1 MVKSSFLRFL
11 TATLFVVGMVFGM
24 SSCNNDDVDAR
35 RDTQSFDK
43 PDGERIE
50 NKVVK
55 GTLTHDWDQVLTDE
69 KTQDLM
75 DALLT
80 VTTYV
85 NGEIEGEP
93 QKFGRHP
100 RLDGSIYLE
109 KENYQI
115 TAEQVENHILTQE
128 LRRHYVLNAQTG
140 LWEEL
145 DTLVAKTQDNTVFVP
160 VKVTTETIEI
170 AGKVVPF
177 PSDSVTNIRL
187 VSVENVQAS
196 TTRAAG
202 ETYIKAVHPTLYKAM
217 ISVIEK
223 NVTADPETFEVPVQ
237 IMTNRYEIDIDDVD
251 EWKVINQDQYWLTE
265 TTSEVVADVILTMK
279 SGEVVNEHLSYTV
292 NHKFEKL
299 YGGKHYV
306 AHFGYNELAI
316 NPKYTAGTLA
326 KVKTDGNWDIMAQT
340 DKYRTDDSNG
350 VDEDLVTM
358 NTNLYMEVATYHHPV
373 AGDIVWELKKP
384 VVSQTSTGITSV
396 ASDEEGWQKAEIMD
410 VIGIN
415 YLGHAHALD
424 AKADLYTKQKSR
436 KSFDL
441 EDGKLWVEGTHI
453 KGEINF
459 VENFT
464 DGSQTTTTDKID
476 VEWTAVPATD
486 WLAYEKNATQS
497 TSAAALKET
506 AKVAKA
512 NGFWNFEQLNYDAT
526 SEATLNASKQANK
539 VLIAIANNFTYTRE
553 GKKWTFDK
561 LEFSV
566 SNENGAY
573 VTLSGQEDGKDTYKY
588 GDKFNVTLG
597 GSTVVAE
604 TPGKI
609 VISETSITGRE
620 ARNKKLTIGNDDVT
634 ASFTDVLKFSD
645 NTEKETAKSKT
656 YPRSRVLLTNWSSHE
671 TSAAEATAQPTIK
684 LEGSE
689 TVKSEDGWSCVNQT
703 RFLNAVTTLAGST
716 QNNSWRCID
725 PNNIKFE
732 EDGFVVDFGTIDFSV
747 SLINHSATLK
757 ETTATLDTY
766 DFAGTIAITYGD
778 NTVNSTAP
786 GQILVDKDKKVTDH
800 EIRNAKLTIT
810 KDNVSAK
817 LDFVTLFNNGT
828 EESVADNIDIPR
840 NLICLSNW
848 LANSAVFP
856 FTTGAAT
863 VSLTSSVDKS
873 NGYWTYVLQ
882 TRRIKTVA
890 QPDANTTKDNEWES
904 VDANKLVYT
913 REGKSYAFDII
924 DFSAAY
930 VDAKTSLTEET
941 ATSMSY
947 DYTCEISVTYGD
959 HTQNTTAP
967 GKIVL
972 TKERTVTGHE
982 ILNPYIEVVDDK
994 VNVTLT
1000 WVTKF
1005 SDNTTSEES
1014 VSEFFDRNI
1023 LYLGPWA
1030 SYEKNGNQQTGAAS
1044 VNLDNTEAKTKGYF
1058 SYNQEKRTIKTIASL
1073 DASSQDNLWESFD
1086 PNHIVY
1092 SRDGVSHDFGILTF
1106 GATSNDSGT
1115 SVSSDTDEA
1124 TIYGYWNNI
1133 SVTYGSNTKNAQ
1145 QATGTITV
1153 KKEKPQEPE
1162 KELKWGKIKGTAAT
1176 VSLTENCKDWLY
1188 TLVARTEKGVIKF
1201 IVPKNAADI
1210 TLDESMFEYNTDSNV
1225 NSAAYYNGAWR
1236 ACEAKDAS
1244 TAMKWRA
1251 SDGSITYTMISYSDA
1266 TIMGFHNG
1274 HNTVFTGDYTLSAEN
1289 NGSVLVITRA
1299 SDGKTWRFD
1308 MPTV

>member
-1 MVKSSFLRFL
+1 MVKFRFLRYAMAAMFMAGL
-11 TATLFVVGMVFGM
+11 VFGM
-24 SSCNNDDVDAR
+24 SSCQHDDVDAMR
-35 RDTQSFDK
+35 KTQSYEK
-43 PDGERIE
+43 PDEGERIE

-55 GTLTHDWDQVLTDE
+55 GSLTHDWDQVLTDE
-69 KTQDLM
+69 KTQDDM
-75 DALLT
+75 ESLLT

-93 QKFGRHP
+93 VKFGRHP
-100 RLDGSIYLE
+100 QLNGGIYLE
-109 KENYQI
+109 KENYNI
-115 TAEQVENHILTQE
+115 TAEQVENRILSQE
-128 LRRHYVLNAQTG
+128 LRRHYEKNASTG
-140 LWEEL
+140 FWEEL

-160 VKVTTETIEI
+160 VKITTETIEI

-187 VSVENVQAS
+187 VSVENVQTSA
-196 TTRAAG
+196 TRAAG
-202 ETYIKAVHPTLYKAM
+202 ETYIKAVHPTLYKAE
-217 ISVIEK
+217 IDVIEK
-223 NVTADPETFEVPVQ
+223 NVSNDPEVFNKIPVQ
-237 IMTNRYEIDIDDVD
+237 IMTNRYEIDIDDVED
-251 EWKVINQDQYWLTE
+251 FKVINKDQYWLTE

-350 VDEDLVTM
+350 VEADLVTM

-384 VVSQTSTGITSV
+384 EVSQTSTGITSV

-410 VIGIN
+410 VIGIS
-415 YLGHAHALD
+415 YLNHPHALD
-424 AKADLYTKQKSR
+424 AKADLYTKQKER
-436 KSFDL
+436 TSFDL
-441 EDGKLWVEGTHI
+441 EEGKLWVEGNHI
-453 KGEINF
+453 KGEILF
-459 VENFT
+459 VENFNDKT
-464 DGSQTTTTDKID
+464 QTTTKDQID

-620 ARNKKLTIGNDDVT
+620 ARNKKLVIGNDDVT

-671 TSAAEATAQPTIK
+671 TSSAEATAQPTIK

-689 TVKSEDGWSCVNQT
+689 TVKSEDGWSAVNQT

-716 QNNSWRCID
+716 QNNSWRCVD
-725 PNNIKFE
+725 PNSIKFE

-786 GQILVDKDKKVTDH
+786 GQILVDKDKRVTDH

-810 KDNVSAK
+810 KENVSAK

-840 NLICLSNW
+840 NLIRLSDW

-856 FTTGAAT
+856 FTTGAAS
-863 VSLTSSVDKS
+863 VQLTSSVDKS

-890 QPDANTTKDNEWES
+890 QLDANTSRDNEWES
-904 VDANKLVYT
+904 TDANKLVYT
-913 REGKSYAFDII
+913 REGKSYAFDVI

-967 GKIVL
+967 GRIIL
-972 TKERTVTGHE
+972 AKERTIVGYE
-982 ILNPYIEVVDDK
+982 ILNPYIDVVDDK
-994 VNVTLT
+994 VNVNLT

-1005 SDNTTSEES
+1005 SDNTKTEES
-1014 VSEFFDRNI
+1014 VSEFFDRNMI
-1023 LYLGPWA
+1023 YLGPF
-1030 SYEKNGNQQTGAAS
+1030 SSVEKNGNQTTSAAS
-1044 VNLDNTEAKTKGYF
+1044 VTLDNTEAKTKGYF
-1058 SYNQEKRTIKTIASL
+1058 SYDNEKRTIKTVASL
-1073 DASSQDNLWESFD
+1073 DASTQNNLWESYD

-1092 SRDGVSHDFGILTF
+1092 NREGVSHDFGIIAF
-1106 GATSNDSGT
+1106 SASSNDSGT

-1153 KKEKPQEPE
+1153 NKPQ
-1162 KELKWGKIKGTAAT
+1162 KELKWGRIKGTAAT
-1176 VSLTENCKDWLY
+1176 VSLTETGKDWLY

-1210 TLDESMFEYNTDSNV
+1210 ALDESMFEYNTAENI

-1251 SDGSITYTMISYSDA
+1251 ADGSSTYSMISYSDA

-1274 HNTVFTGDYTLSAEN
+1274 HNTVFTGDYTLSAEK
-1289 NGSVLVITRA
+1289 NGSVLVITRS
-1299 SDGKTWRFD
+1299 SDGKTWRFN

>member
-1 MVKSSFLRFL
+1 MVYNRFLRFL
-11 TATLFVVGMVFGM
+11 TATLFVVGLVGVT
-24 SSCNNDDVDAR
+24 SCKNDDVDAMR
-35 RDTQSFDK
+35 KTQAYEK
-43 PDGERIE
+43 PDEGERIE

-55 GTLTHDWDQVLTDE
+55 GSLTHDWDQVLTDE

-85 NGEIEGEP
+85 DGEIEGDP
-93 QKFGRHP
+93 VKFGRHP
-100 RLDGSIYLE
+100 QLNGSIYLE

-115 TAEQVENHILTQE
+115 TADQVENRILSQE
-128 LRRHYVLNAQTG
+128 LRRHYVKNPQTG
-140 LWEEL
+140 FWEEL

-170 AGKVVPF
+170 GNKVVPF

-187 VSVENVQAS
+187 VSVENVQTSA
-196 TTRAAG
+196 TRAAG
-202 ETYIKAVHPTLYKAM
+202 ETYIKAVHPTLYKAI
-217 ISVIEK
+217 ISVVEK
-223 NVTADPETFEVPVQ
+223 NVFDDPETFEVPVQ

-251 EWKVINQDQYWLTE
+251 EWKVINKDQYWVSE

-292 NHKFEKL
+292 NHKFSKR

-306 AHFGYNELAI
+306 AHFGYNDLAI
-316 NPKYTAGTLA
+316 NPKYSAGEPA
-326 KVKTDGNWDIMAQT
+326 KVKTDGNWDIMKVLAT
-340 DKYRTDDSNG
+340 YRTDDSNG
-350 VDEDLVTM
+350 VEDDLVTM
-358 NTNLYMEVATYHHPV
+358 WTDLEMETAVYHHPV
-373 AGDIVWELKKP
+373 AGDIVWELKTP
-384 VVSQTSTGITSV
+384 TVSQTSTSITSV
-396 ASDEEGWQKAEIMD
+396 ASDEEGYQKAELTD
-410 VIGIN
+410 VINIS
-415 YLGHAHALD
+415 YLNHPHALD
-424 AKADLYTKQKSR
+424 AKADLYTKQKER
-436 KSFDL
+436 TSFDL
-441 EDGKLWVEGTHI
+441 EEGKLWVEGNHI
-453 KGEINF
+453 KGEILF
-459 VENFT
+459 VENFNDKT
-464 DGSQTTTTDKID
+464 QTTTKDQID

-486 WLAYEKNATQS
+486 WLSYEKNANQL
-497 TSAAALKET
+497 TSAAVLKET

-512 NGFWNFEQLNYDAT
+512 NGFWNFDQLNYDAT
-526 SEATLNASKQANK
+526 SEATLDASKQANK

-553 GKKWTFDK
+553 GKKWTFEK

-566 SNENGAY
+566 NNENGAY
-573 VTLSGQEDGKDTYKY
+573 VTLSGKEDGKDVYKY

-609 VISETSITGRE
+609 VISDVSVIGRE
-620 ARNKKLTIGNDDVT
+620 ARNKKLVIGNDDVT

-645 NTEKETAKSKT
+645 NTEKETARSKT
-656 YPRSRVLLTNWSSHE
+656 YPRSRTLLTNWSSHE
-671 TSAAEATAQPTIK
+671 TSAAEATAQPSVK

-689 TVKSEDGWSCVNQT
+689 TVNSEDGWSAVNQT
-703 RFLNAVTTLAGST
+703 RFLNAVTTLNSST
-716 QNNSWRCID
+716 QNNSWRCVD
-725 PNNIKFE
+725 PNNIKYVDE
-732 EDGFVVDFGTIDFSV
+732 GFVVDFGTIDFSV

-786 GQILVDKDKKVTDH
+786 GTILVDKDKRVTDH

-810 KDNVSAK
+810 KENVSAK

-840 NLICLSNW
+840 NLITLSNW

-863 VSLTSSVDKS
+863 VTLTSSVDKS

-890 QPDANTTKDNEWES
+890 NLDANTSRDNEWES
-904 VDANKLVYT
+904 TDANKLVYT
-913 REGKSYAFDII
+913 REGKSYAFDVI

-930 VDAKTSLTEET
+930 VDANTSLTEET
-941 ATSMSY
+941 NTSMSY
-947 DYTCEISVTYGD
+947 DYSCEISVTYGD

-982 ILNPYIEVVDDK
+982 ILNPYLEVVDDK
-994 VNVTLT
+994 VNVKLT

-1014 VSEFFDRNI
+1014 ISEFFDRNI

-1030 SYEKNGNQQTGAAS
+1030 SYEKNGNQQTGTAS

-1058 SYNQEKRTIKTIASL
+1058 SYNQEKRTISTDASL
-1073 DASSQDNLWESFD
+1073 DASTQTNKWESFD

-1106 GATSNDSGT
+1106 AATSNDSGT
-1115 SVSSDTDEA
+1115 SVTSDTEDA

-1162 KELKWGKIKGTAAT
+1162 KELKWGRIKGTAAT
-1176 VSLTENCKDWLY
+1176 VSLTENSKDWLY

-1201 IVPKNAADI
+1201 IVPKNATDI
-1210 TLDESMFEYNTDSNV
+1210 ALDESMFEYNTAENV
-1225 NSAAYYNGAWR
+1225 NSASYYNGAWT

-1251 SDGSITYTMISYSDA
+1251 SDGSTTYNMISYTDA
-1266 TIMGFHNG
+1266 KIMGFHNG
-1274 HNTVFTGDYTLSAEN
+1274 HNTVFTNDYTLSAEN
-1289 NGSVLVITRA
+1289 NGSVLVITRS
-1299 SDGKTWRFD
+1299 SDGKTWRFE

>member
-1 MVKSSFLRFL
+1 MVKSSFLRFFA
-11 TATLFVVGMVFGM
+11 ATLFVVGMIFGM

-35 RDTQSFDK
+35 RNKQSFDK

-50 NKVVK
+50 NKVIK
-55 GTLTHDWDQVLTDE
+55 GSLTHDWDVILDDD
-69 KTQDLM
+69 KTSDNM

-85 NGEIEGEP
+85 DGEIEGEP
-93 QKFGRHP
+93 MKFGRHP
-100 RLDGSIYLE
+100 KLDGGIYLE

-115 TAEQVENHILTQE
+115 TAEQVENHILSQE
-128 LRRHYVLNAQTG
+128 LRRHYVFNAQTG

-145 DTLVAKTQDNTVFVP
+145 DTLIAKTQDNTVFVP

-177 PSDSVTNIRL
+177 PSDSVTAIRL

-202 ETYIKAVHPTLYKAM
+202 ETYIKAVHPTLYKAE
-217 ISVIEK
+217 IDVIEK
-223 NVTADPETFEVPVQ
+223 NVTADPEVFNKIPVQ
-237 IMTNRYEIDIDDVD
+237 IMTNRYEIDVDDVED
-251 EWKVINQDQYWLTE
+251 FKVINKDQYWLTE

-279 SGEVVNEHLSYTV
+279 SGEVVNEHLSYVV
-292 NHKFEKL
+292 NHKFTKR

-306 AHFGYNELAI
+306 SNFAYNDLAI
-316 NPKYTAGTLA
+316 NPKYAAGEPA
-326 KVKTDGNWDIMAQT
+326 KVRTDGNWDILKTIAT
-340 DKYRTDDSNG
+340 YRTDDSNS
-350 VDEDLVTM
+350 VEDDLVTM
-358 NTNLYMEVATYHHPV
+358 WTDLEMETAVYHHPV
-373 AGDIVWELKKP
+373 AGDIVWDLKTP
-384 VVSQTSTGITSV
+384 TVSQTSTGITSV

-410 VIGIN
+410 VIGIS
-415 YLGHAHALD
+415 YLGHAHPLD
-424 AKADLYTKQKSR
+424 AKADLYTKQKER
-436 KSFDL
+436 TSFDL
-441 EDGKLWVEGTHI
+441 EEGKLWVEGNHI
-453 KGEINF
+453 KGEILF
-459 VENFT
+459 VENFNDKT
-464 DGSQTTTTDKID
+464 QTTTKDQID

-512 NGFWNFEQLNYDAT
+512 NGFWNFDQLNYDAT

-553 GKKWTFDK
+553 GKTWKFDDLK
-561 LEFSV
+561 FEV
-566 SNENGAY
+566 NNTNGAY

-609 VISETSITGRE
+609 VISDVSVIGRE
-620 ARNKKLTIGNDDVT
+620 ARNKNLAIGNDDVT
-634 ASFTDVLKFSD
+634 ASFTDVLKLSD
-645 NTEKETAKSKT
+645 NTEKETARSKT
-656 YPRSRVLLTNWSSHE
+656 YPRSRVLLSAWSSHE

-684 LEGSE
+684 LEATE
-689 TVKSEDGWSCVNQT
+689 AVNSEDGWSCVNQT
-703 RFLNAVTTLAGST
+703 RFLNAVTTLNSST
-716 QNNSWRCID
+716 QNNSWRCVD
-725 PNNIKFE
+725 PNNIKYVDE
-732 EDGFVVDFGTIDFSV
+732 GFVVDFGTIDFSV
-747 SLINHSATLK
+747 SLINHGATLK

-778 NTVNSTAP
+778 NTVNSMAP
-786 GQILVDKDKKVTDH
+786 GTILVDKDKIVTGH
-800 EIRNAKLTIT
+800 EIRDAHLKVT
-810 KDNVSAK
+810 KENVSADLK
-817 LDFVTLFNNGT
+817 FVTLFNNNT
-828 EESVADNIDIPR
+828 EESESDNIDIPR
-840 NLICLSNW
+840 ELIRLSDW

-863 VSLTSSVDKS
+863 VTLTSSVDKS

-890 QPDANTTKDNEWES
+890 NLDANTSRDNEWES
-904 VDANKLVYT
+904 TDANKLVYT
-913 REGKSYAFDII
+913 REGVSHVFDVI

-947 DYTCEISVTYGD
+947 DYSCEISVTYGD
-959 HTQNTTAP
+959 NTQNITAP

-972 TKERTVTGHE
+972 AKERTVVGHE
-982 ILNPYIEVVDDK
+982 ILNPYINVVDDK
-994 VNVTLT
+994 VNVNLT

-1005 SDNTTSEES
+1005 SDNTKTEES
-1014 VSEFFDRNI
+1014 ISEFFDRNMI
-1023 LYLGPWA
+1023 YLGPF
-1030 SYEKNGNQQTGAAS
+1030 SSVEKNGNQQTGAAS
-1044 VNLDNTEAKTKGYF
+1044 VTLDNTEAKTKGYF
-1058 SYNQEKRTIKTIASL
+1058 SYNQEKRTIKTVASL
-1073 DASSQDNLWESFD
+1073 DASTQDNLWESFD

-1092 SRDGVSHDFGILTF
+1092 SRDGVSHDFGIIAF
-1106 GATSNDSGT
+1106 AATSNDSGT
-1115 SVSSDTDEA
+1115 SVSSDTEDA

-1133 SVTYGSNTKNAQ
+1133 SVTYGSNTKNS

-1153 KKEKPQEPE
+1153 NKPQ
-1162 KELKWGKIKGTAAT
+1162 KELKWGRIKGTAAT
-1176 VSLTENCKDWLY
+1176 VSLTETGKDWLY

-1201 IVPKNAADI
+1201 IVPKDAADI
-1210 TLDESMFEYNTDSNV
+1210 ALDESMFEYNTAENI

-1251 SDGSITYTMISYSDA
+1251 ADGSTTYSMISYSDA

-1299 SDGKTWRFD
+1299 SDGKTWRFN

>member
-1 MVKSSFLRFL
+1 MVKFRFLRYAMAAMFMAGL
-11 TATLFVVGMVFGM
+11 VFGI
-24 SSCNNDDVDAR
+24 SSCNNDDVDAVR
-35 RDTQSFDK
+35 KTQSYEK
-43 PDGERIE
+43 PDEGERIE

-55 GTLTHDWDQVLTDE
+55 GSLTHDWDQVLTDE
-69 KTQDLM
+69 KTSDNM

-100 RLDGSIYLE
+100 KLDGGISLE
-109 KENYQI
+109 KENYNI
-115 TAEQVENHILTQE
+115 TADQVENKILSQE
-128 LRRHYVLNAQTG
+128 LRRHYVLNSQTG
-140 LWEEL
+140 FWEEL
-145 DTLVAKTQDNTVFVP
+145 DTLVATTQDNIVYVP
-160 VKVTTETIEI
+160 VKITTETMEI
-170 AGKVVPF
+170 GNKVVPF
-177 PSDSVTNIRL
+177 PSDSVVNIRL
-187 VSVENVQAS
+187 VSVENIPVN
-196 TTRAAG
+196 TRAAG
-202 ETYIKAVHPTLYKAM
+202 QTYIKAVYPTLYKAE
-217 ISVIEK
+217 IDVVEK
-223 NVTADPETFEVPVQ
+223 NVFGDPETFYNIPVQ
-237 IMTNRYEIDIDDVD
+237 IRTNRYEIDIDDVA
-251 EWKVINQDQYWLTE
+251 EWKVINQDQFWLTE

-292 NHKFEKL
+292 NHKFSKR

-306 AHFGYNELAI
+306 AHFGYNDLAI
-316 NPKYTAGTLA
+316 NPKYSAGEPA
-326 KVKTDGNWDIMAQT
+326 KVRTDGNWDIMKVLAT
-340 DKYRTDDSNG
+340 YRTDDSNG
-350 VDEDLVTM
+350 VEDDLVTM
-358 NTNLYMEVATYHHPV
+358 WSDLEMETAVYHHPV
-373 AGDIVWELKKP
+373 AGDIVWELKTP
-384 VVSQTSTGITSV
+384 TVSQTSTSITSV
-396 ASDEEGWQKAEIMD
+396 ASDEEGYQKAEIVD

-415 YLGHAHALD
+415 YLNHPHALD
-424 AKADLYTKQKSR
+424 AKADLYTKQKER
-436 KSFDL
+436 KNFDL

-476 VEWTAVPATD
+476 VEWTAIPATD
-486 WLAYEKNATQS
+486 WLAYEKNANQL
-497 TSAAALKET
+497 TSAASLKET

-512 NGFWNFEQLNYDAT
+512 NGFWNFDQLNYDAT
-526 SEATLNASKQANK
+526 SEAALNASKQANK

-561 LEFSV
+561 LSFEV
-566 SNENGAY
+566 NNTNGAY
-573 VTLSGQEDGKDTYKY
+573 VTMGEKEDGKDTYKY
-588 GDKFNVTLG
+588 GDKFSVTLG

-609 VISETSITGRE
+609 VISETSIIGRE
-620 ARNKKLTIGNDDVT
+620 ARNKNLAIGNDDVT
-634 ASFTDVLKFSD
+634 ASFTDVLKLSD
-645 NTEKETAKSKT
+645 NTEKETARSKT
-656 YPRSRVLLTNWSSHE
+656 YPRSRVLLSAWSSHE

-684 LEGSE
+684 LEATE
-689 TVKSEDGWSCVNQT
+689 AVNSEDGWSCVNQT
-703 RFLNAVTTLAGST
+703 RFLNAVTTLNSST

-725 PNNIKFE
+725 PNNIKYVDE
-732 EDGFVVDFGTIDFSV
+732 GFVVDFGTIDFSV

-810 KDNVSAK
+810 KENVSAK

-840 NLICLSNW
+840 SLITLSNW

-856 FTTGAAT
+856 FTTGAAS
-863 VSLTSSVDKS
+863 VQLTSSVDKS

-913 REGKSYAFDII
+913 REGKSYAFDVI

-941 ATSMSY
+941 NTSMTY
-947 DYTCEISVTYGD
+947 DYSCEISVTYGD

-972 TKERTVTGHE
+972 AKERTIVGYE
-982 ILNPYIEVVDDK
+982 ILNPYIDVVDDK
-994 VNVTLT
+994 VNVNLT

-1005 SDNTTSEES
+1005 SDDTKTEES
-1014 VSEFFDRNI
+1014 ISEFFDRNMI
-1023 LYLGPWA
+1023 YLGPF
-1030 SYEKNGNQQTGAAS
+1030 SSVEKNGNQTTSAAS
-1044 VNLDNTEAKTKGYF
+1044 VTLDNTEAKTKGYF
-1058 SYNQEKRTIKTIASL
+1058 SYDQEKRTIKTVASL
-1073 DASSQDNLWESFD
+1073 DASTQDNLWESFD

-1092 SRDGVSHDFGILTF
+1092 NREGLSHDFGIIAF
-1106 GATSNDSGT
+1106 SASSNDSGT

-1133 SVTYGSNTKNAQ
+1133 SVTYGSNTKNS

-1153 KKEKPQEPE
+1153 NKPQ
-1162 KELKWGKIKGTAAT
+1162 KELKWGRIKGTAAT
-1176 VSLTENCKDWLY
+1176 VSLTETGKDWLY

-1201 IVPKNAADI
+1201 IVPKNASDI
-1210 TLDESMFEYNTDSNV
+1210 TLDESMFEYNTASNI

-1251 SDGSITYTMISYSDA
+1251 SDGSTTYSMISYSDA
-1266 TIMGFHNG
+1266 TLMGFHNG
-1274 HNTVFTGDYTLSAEN
+1274 HNTVFTGDYTLSAEK

-1299 SDGKTWRFD
+1299 SDGKTWRFN

>member
-1 MVKSSFLRFL
+1 MVYSKFFRHAMAL
-11 TATLFVVGMVFGM
+11 LFMAGLVFGI
-24 SSCNNDDVDAR
+24 SSCNNDDVDAVR
-35 RDTQSFDK
+35 KTESYEK

-55 GTLTHDWDQVLTDE
+55 GSLTHDWDVILTDE
-69 KTQDLM
+69 VTYDNM
-75 DALLT
+75 DAILT

-85 NGEIEGEP
+85 NGKIEGEP
-93 QKFGRHP
+93 MKFGRHP
-100 RLDGSIYLE
+100 RLDGGIYLE
-109 KENYQI
+109 KENYNI
-115 TAEQVENHILTQE
+115 TADQVENHILSQE

-145 DTLVAKTQDNTVFVP
+145 DTLVAKTQDNTVYVP

-202 ETYIKAVHPTLYKAM
+202 ETYIKAVHPTLYKAE
-217 ISVIEK
+217 IDVIEK
-223 NVTADPETFEVPVQ
+223 NVSNDPEVFNKIPVQ
-237 IMTNRYEIDIDDVD
+237 IMTNRYEIDIDDVED
-251 EWKVINQDQYWLTE
+251 FKVINKDQYWLTE

-279 SGEVVNEHLSYTV
+279 SGEVVNEHLSYVV
-292 NHKFEKL
+292 NHKFTKR

-306 AHFGYNELAI
+306 SNFAYNDLAI
-316 NPKYTAGTLA
+316 NPKYSAGEPA
-326 KVKTDGNWDIMAQT
+326 KVKTDGNWDIMKVLAT
-340 DKYRTDDSNG
+340 YRTDDSNG
-350 VDEDLVTM
+350 VEEDLVTM
-358 NTNLYMEVATYHHPV
+358 WTDLEMETAVYHHPV

-396 ASDEEGWQKAEIMD
+396 ASDEEGYQKAELTD

-415 YLGHAHALD
+415 YLNHPHALD
-424 AKADLYTKQKSR
+424 AKADLYTKQKER
-436 KSFDL
+436 VNFDL
-441 EDGKLWVEGTHI
+441 EDGKLWVEGNHI
-453 KGEINF
+453 KGEILF
-459 VENFT
+459 VENFNDKT
-464 DGSQTTTTDKID
+464 QTTTKDQID
-476 VEWTAVPATD
+476 IEWTAVPVTD

-512 NGFWNFEQLNYDAT
+512 NGYWGFNQINFEST
-526 SEATLNASKQANK
+526 SEAALNASKQLNK
-539 VLIAIANNFTYTRE
+539 ILIAIANNFTYTRE
-553 GKKWTFDK
+553 GKTWKFDDLK
-561 LEFSV
+561 FEV
-566 SNENGAY
+566 NNTNGAY

-588 GDKFNVTLG
+588 GDKFSVTLG

-609 VISETSITGRE
+609 VISDVSVIGRE
-620 ARNKKLTIGNDDVT
+620 ARNKKLVIGNDDVT
-634 ASFTDVLKFSD
+634 ASFTDVLKLSD
-645 NTEKETAKSKT
+645 NTEKETARSKT
-656 YPRSRVLLTNWSSHE
+656 YPRTRTLLTNWSSHE

-684 LEGSE
+684 LEASE
-689 TVKSEDGWSCVNQT
+689 TVKSEDGWSAVNQT

-716 QNNSWRCID
+716 QNNSWRCVD
-725 PNNIKFE
+725 PNNIKYVDE
-732 EDGFVVDFGTIDFSV
+732 GFVVDFGTIDFSV
-747 SLINHSATLK
+747 SLINHGATLK

-766 DFAGTIAITYGD
+766 DFAASVAITYGD

-786 GQILVDKDKKVTDH
+786 GTILVDKDKRVTDH

-810 KDNVSAK
+810 KENVSAK

-840 NLICLSNW
+840 NLITLSNW

-856 FTTGAAT
+856 FTTGAAS
-863 VSLTSSVDKS
+863 VQLTSSVDKS

-890 QPDANTTKDNEWES
+890 QLDANTTKDNEWES
-904 VDANKLVYT
+904 TDANKLVYT

-924 DFSAAY
+924 EFAAAY
-930 VDAKTSLTEET
+930 VDAKTSLVEET
-941 ATSMSY
+941 NTSMSY

-982 ILNPYIEVVDDK
+982 ILNPYIDVVDDK

-1000 WVTKF
+1000 WVTKY
-1005 SDNTTSEES
+1005 SDDTTSEEN

-1023 LYLGPWA
+1023 IYLGPWA
-1030 SYEKNGNQQTGAAS
+1030 SYEKNGNQTTGSAS

-1058 SYNQEKRTIKTIASL
+1058 SYNQEKRTISTDASL
-1073 DASSQDNLWESFD
+1073 DASTQTNKWESFD

-1106 GATSNDSGT
+1106 AATSNDSGT

-1153 KKEKPQEPE
+1153 NKPQ

-1176 VSLTENCKDWLY
+1176 VSLTETGRDWLY

-1201 IVPKNAADI
+1201 IVPKNASDI
-1210 TLDESMFEYNTDSNV
+1210 TLDESMFEANTASNI

-1251 SDGSITYTMISYSDA
+1251 ADGSKTYSMISYSDA

-1289 NGSVLVITRA
+1289 NGSVLVITR
-1299 SDGKTWRFD
+1299 SGDGKTWRFA